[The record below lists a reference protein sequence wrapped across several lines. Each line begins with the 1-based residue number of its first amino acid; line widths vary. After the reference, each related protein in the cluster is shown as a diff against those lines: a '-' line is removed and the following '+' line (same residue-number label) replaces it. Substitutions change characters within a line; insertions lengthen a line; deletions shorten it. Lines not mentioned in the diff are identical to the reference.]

1 MSGILK
7 NSKHEL
13 FAQCVAK
20 GMSDLAAYK
29 KVFKCS
35 ERAALSNA
43 YMLRSEAMEKNG
55 VNKRIV
61 ELLSRTAT
69 STTLT
74 IQERREIA
82 AEIARNAE
90 VEPNVRLT
98 ATVVEAKH
106 AGEFLDRQDLTSNG
120 EALPTVM
127 PTITLNVPK
136 HFIQRRGQK
145 G

>member
-1 MSGILK
+1 
-7 NSKHEL
+7 
-13 FAQCVAK
+13 VARDAK
-20 GMSDLAAYK
+20 
-29 KVFKCS
+29 
-35 ERAALSNA
+35 
-43 YMLRSEAMEKNG
+43 
-55 VNKRIV
+55 
-61 ELLSRTAT
+61 
-69 STTLT
+69 
-74 IQERREIA
+74 
-82 AEIARNAE
+82 

-136 HFIQRRGQK
+136 HFVKRRGQ